1 SNICLKSIT
10 IDSNITIHLL
20 DNTPHLPHNKDMKF
34 IKVNVGEKQFEELKE
49 IARRNGRPYAEY
61 IRQGIDLIIERPEK
75 AETFR

>member
-1 SNICLKSIT
+1 
-10 IDSNITIHLL
+10 
-20 DNTPHLPHNKDMKF
+20 MKF